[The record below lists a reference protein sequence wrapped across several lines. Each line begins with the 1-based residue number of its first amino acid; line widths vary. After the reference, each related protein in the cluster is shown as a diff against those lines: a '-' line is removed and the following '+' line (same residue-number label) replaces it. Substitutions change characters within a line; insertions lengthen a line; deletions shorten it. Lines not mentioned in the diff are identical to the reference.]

1 MKTFLLRTSFF
12 GIIAFALFPLSTW
25 ASTGDNNP
33 IGVSLKNTQEA
44 TARQKQLAL
53 KAQEQ
58 KAAVEEVNALIVD
71 SYKTLLDK
79 VLDQLYTNIAQAS
92 A

>member
-1 MKTFLLRTSFF
+1 M
-12 GIIAFALFPLSTW
+12 AFALLPLSAW
-25 ASTGDNNP
+25 ASTGENP
-33 IGVSLKNTQEA
+33 IVTPPKNVQEA
-44 TARQKQLAL
+44 SARQKQLTL